1 MITKER
7 IAEVEGVLT
16 AFEQLAER
24 VESLLEKEIDQP
36 GDPASQRSQ
45 RSGELRK
52 IVTDLHGQRGALE
65 ALWS

>member
-16 AFEQLAER
+16 AFDQLGQR
-24 VESLLEKEIDQP
+24 VEKLLEQEIDQP

-45 RSGELRK
+45 RSGALRQ
-52 IVTDLHGQRGALE
+52 IAGDLHAQRNELE